1 MYHAA
6 LEPEQKALEINLDAK
21 IYGTFAEIGAGQ
33 EVARYFFQAGAAAGT
48 IAKTMSAYDKI
59 YSDEIYGPE
68 PSGRYVC
75 ESRLY
80 KMLDHEYQL
89 LVERLEKHRQNTCFF
104 SFADTVAAVNYSRTI
119 QGDGWLGIRFQTEPS
134 GACNDLVIHVKMLDG
149 DNRLQQ
155 QAVGILGVNLI
166 HAVFRYQKT
175 PDELILALMDNLRG
189 RVNIDM
195 IRLTGPSFTHID
207 NRLLSLK
214 LVEFEMTDVAMFGP
228 DGKNLHA
235 SEVLYKKYALVV
247 RGSFRPVTVVNQDMM
262 RTSFD
267 QYRSEPDVD
276 ASKVVMLTEITLDNL
291 RAHGELDEKDF
302 LDRVELLCAMGQTV
316 MVTNCEQHQRLI
328 HYLEDYKVKQLTMVV
343 GVKILLDMV
352 NEKYYKHMDSS
363 LLSAFGELFANH
375 VKFYVYPAFQ
385 EGSAELMSANNLPVP
400 EGIKFLYRHL
410 LDSKQIVDIADP
422 HPEILHIYSQEV
434 LEMVQSNEAGWEN
447 YVPAKVAALIK
458 EQCLFGFPCQQLEF
472 EY

>member
-1 MYHAA
+1 
-6 LEPEQKALEINLDAK
+6 
-21 IYGTFAEIGAGQ
+21 
-33 EVARYFFQAGAAAGT
+33 
-48 IAKTMSAYDKI
+48 MSAYDKI

-104 SFADTVAAVNYSRTI
+104 AFADTVAAVNYSRTI
-119 QGDGWLGIRFQTEPS
+119 QGDGWLGVRFQAESGGEP
-134 GACNDLVIHVKMLDG
+134 NDLVIHVKMLDG

-166 HAVFRYQKT
+166 HAIFRYQNNHE
-175 PDELILALMDNLRG
+175 ELLLALMDNLRG
-189 RVNIDM
+189 RVHIDM
-195 IRLTGPSFTHID
+195 IRLTGASFAHID

-214 LVEFEMTDVAMFGP
+214 LVEFGMTDVAMFGP

-235 SEVLYKKYALVV
+235 SEVLYKKFAIVV
-247 RGSFRPVTVVNQDMM
+247 RGSFRPVTVVNQDMI

-267 QYRSEPDVD
+267 QYRSEPDVE

-291 RAHGELDEKDF
+291 RSNGDLDERDF

-328 HYLEDYKVKQLTMVV
+328 QYLSDYKVKQLTMVI
-343 GVKILLDMV
+343 GVKVLLDMV
-352 NEKYYKHMDSS
+352 NDKYYKHMDAS

-375 VKFYVYPAFQ
+375 VKFYVYPALQ
-385 EGSAELMSANNLPVP
+385 EGSSELMKAQNLPVP

-410 LDSKQIVDIADP
+410 LDSKQIVDISDP

-434 LEMVQSNEAGWEN
+434 LDMIQSNEDGWES
-447 YVPAKVAALIK
+447 YVPPKVAALIK
-458 EQCLFGFPCQQLEF
+458 EKCLFGFPCQQLEF